1 MDNNI
6 IISWTRANIGR
17 NQFGVTLVTKT
28 EPKMAKTNNPYFG
41 RVTKVKVS
49 TNVAL
54 GRDYAAKVNKDLE
67 ANGLEGTFKAQKA
80 SGRSPLGTDLLFEV
94 NDNNPNIC
102 YMRVMYNKNSKTS
115 EEIFLDGVK
124 ATPEEVKAI
133 KEFFPKASPSKK
145 QMACGLAEEDCE
157 RIVCYKLESI
167 VEIKQGAKVL
177 K

>member
-17 NQFGVTLVTKT
+17 NQFGVSIKTMT
-28 EPKMAKTNNPYFG
+28 EPKMNKTGNPYFG
-41 RVTKVKVS
+41 RVVKVKVS
-49 TNVAL
+49 NNVAL
-54 GRDYAAKVNKDLE
+54 GRDYAAKVNKTLEKNDLE
-67 ANGLEGTFKAQKA
+67 PNFKAQKA
-80 SGRSPLGTDLLFEV
+80 SGRSPLGNDLLFEV
-94 NDNNPNIC
+94 SDKNPNVC
-102 YMRVMYNKNSKTS
+102 YLRVMYNKNSTS
-115 EEIFLDGVK
+115 TEELFLDGVK

-133 KEFFPKASPSKK
+133 KEFFPKPSAPKK

-167 VEIKQGAKVL
+167 MEIKQGAKVL